1 MRMTAKQKIED
12 AEKQRI
18 HLPDNLLEKEIVGVY
33 GFFATKENK
42 KSCCFYIGKATN
54 VVSRL
59 LGSKGHL
66 HYYLNGNLNK
76 LVPQKIK
83 EYLDLGYDID
93 VRILDDFTDEYKD
106 TDFSRAAHRLALA
119 EIQQIV
125 EYQKLGQCLEQLP
138 EGAGKYER
146 KYWEERYKKDAL

>member
-1 MRMTAKQKIED
+1 MRMTVKQKIEE
-12 AEKQRI
+12 AKKQRI
-18 HLPDNLLEKEIVGVY
+18 HLPGNLLEEEIVGVY
-33 GFFATKENK
+33 GFFRLKDNEK
-42 KSCCFYIGKATN
+42 PYCFYIGKATN
-54 VVSRL
+54 MVSRL

-66 HYYLNGNLNK
+66 HYYLNGNFGK

-83 EYLDLGYDID
+83 EYLDKGYDIE
-93 VRILDDFTDEYKD
+93 VKILENLKYKYED

-138 EGAGKYER
+138 EGVGKYEK
-146 KYWEERYKKDAL
+146 KYWEENYKKDT